1 MAYVFNCFHW
11 DEGVDSDALATGLWV
26 LGDARYLKLDQTTPQ
41 TVVNGAPQF
50 NKGVTIKENEWV
62 YLDGV

>member
-1 MAYVFNCFHW
+1 MAYAYNCYHW
-11 DEGVDSDALATGLWV
+11 DEGMDSSALWV